1 MTKLSKPFYRDQD
14 SDSLY
19 EYTVSELTGDLKK
32 AIETSFRKVCLRGE
46 VSDSSQPASG
56 HLYFTLK
63 DANATI
69 SAICWR
75 GVLPKLKVR
84 PEEGAEIIVTG
95 YLTIYPPHSRYQII
109 IDSAELAGEGAL
121 LKLLE
126 DRRKKLLKEGL
137 FEEAIKQPLPY
148 LPEVIGLVT
157 SPTGSVIKDIL
168 HRLRDRFPRRVLLW
182 PVPVQGDEAAPAIE
196 IALKGFNGL
205 SKSDVIPR
213 PDVIIVARGGG
224 SVEDLWP
231 FNEEILVRAAFEST
245 IPIVSAVGHE
255 TDTTL
260 LDYAADLRAPT
271 PTAAAELTVPV
282 RANLLADT
290 SALANRIPVAMNR
303 VIEQGREKVIGLA
316 RGLRGPREE
325 LEKKYQS
332 LDYAIDRLSSE
343 NLRALSKWEQ
353 SLNLSLGKLNHKL
366 LVSLLSL
373 GEQKTRDN
381 ENRLM
386 RGIKR
391 VFLER
396 DLGLNNLAKL
406 LDSVSHK
413 RVLAR
418 GYAMLRDIDNA
429 TLTSVSTITK
439 GMKINIEL
447 KDGRVSA
454 TANKA
459 IISIP
464 SSRTGKFDKD

>member
-1 MTKLSKPFYRDQD
+1 
-14 SDSLY
+14 
-19 EYTVSELTGDLKK
+19 
-32 AIETSFRKVCLRGE
+32 
-46 VSDSSQPASG
+46 
-56 HLYFTLK
+56 
-63 DANATI
+63 
-69 SAICWR
+69 
-75 GVLPKLKVR
+75 
-84 PEEGAEIIVTG
+84 
-95 YLTIYPPHSRYQII
+95 
-109 IDSAELAGEGAL
+109 
-121 LKLLE
+121 
-126 DRRKKLLKEGL
+126 
-137 FEEAIKQPLPY
+137 
-148 LPEVIGLVT
+148 
-157 SPTGSVIKDIL
+157 
-168 HRLRDRFPRRVLLW
+168 
-182 PVPVQGDEAAPAIE
+182 
-196 IALKGFNGL
+196 
-205 SKSDVIPR
+205 
-213 PDVIIVARGGG
+213 
-224 SVEDLWP
+224 
-231 FNEEILVRAAFEST
+231 
-245 IPIVSAVGHE
+245 
-255 TDTTL
+255 
-260 LDYAADLRAPT
+260 
-271 PTAAAELTVPV
+271 
-282 RANLLADT
+282 
-290 SALANRIPVAMNR
+290 MNR

-366 LVSLLSL
+366 LVSLLNL
-373 GEQKTRDN
+373 GEQKTRDT

-439 GMKINIEL
+439 GMKIIIEL

-464 SSRTGKFDKD
+464 SGRTRKFDKD